1 MSNNKIVIIDYKMGN
16 LRSVQKAFEKM
27 GSEAIISNNPE
38 VINASSKIVLPG
50 VGSFSDGMKN
60 LREMGLIPIL
70 EKEILHNKKPFLGI
84 CLGMQL
90 LANSSLENGK
100 TAGLG
105 WIDANV
111 VPFDFSKEKL
121 KLKVPHVGWNNVN
134 FIGDN
139 KIFYNI
145 DSKSD
150 LYFVHS
156 YHFIPN
162 EDVAISL
169 TDHGLNFVS
178 SVNKNNIYGFQFH
191 PEKSQAVGLQMIEN
205 FLNL

>member
-1 MSNNKIVIIDYKMGN
+1 MGN

-38 VINASSKIVLPG
+38 VINSSSKIVLPG

-100 TAGLG
+100 TTGLG
-105 WIDANV
+105 WIDASV
-111 VPFDFSKEKL
+111 VPFDFSKEKS

-145 DSKSD
+145 IKRYQY
-150 LYFVHS
+150 LPRHR
-156 YHFIPN
+156 N
-162 EDVAISL
+162 
-169 TDHGLNFVS
+169 
-178 SVNKNNIYGFQFH
+178 
-191 PEKSQAVGLQMIEN
+191 
-205 FLNL
+205 